1 MKNLVDE
8 IIKTGKWI
16 VGKNMTWGT
25 SGNISLRGEDGSIYI
40 TASGTKIGDLS
51 EEDIIV
57 CDFEGNIIQGRGKPS
72 KETRMHIEI
81 YKNRP
86 EVNAVVHSSPFY
98 STLCACSDIV
108 LKNNLFIESMYY
120 TSDIS
125 YIDYHH
131 AGSRELSDD
140 VSKACTK
147 SNIILMRNHGV
158 TAFDVNMKEAIT
170 ALEVLE
176 NTCKMNV
183 MANFGK
189 FQLNEVDSDT
199 VSDFLNGGYYKPR
212 RVPYEK

>member
-1 MKNLVDE
+1 MKNLIDE

-16 VGKNMTWGT
+16 VEKNMTWGT
-25 SGNISLRGEDGSIYI
+25 SGNISLRGDKGNIYI
-40 TASGTKIGDLS
+40 TASGTKIGDLR

-57 CDFEGNIIQGRGKPS
+57 CDMDGNIIEGSGKPS

-131 AGSRELSDD
+131 AGSKELADD
-140 VSKACTK
+140 VSKACAK
-147 SNIILMRNHGV
+147 SNIILMKNHGV
-158 TAFDVNMKEAIT
+158 TAFDVNMKEAVA

-176 NTCKMNV
+176 NTCRMNV
-183 MANFGK
+183 LENTGK
-189 FQLNEVDSDT
+189 FHLNEVDKET

-212 RVPYEK
+212 RVFDEK